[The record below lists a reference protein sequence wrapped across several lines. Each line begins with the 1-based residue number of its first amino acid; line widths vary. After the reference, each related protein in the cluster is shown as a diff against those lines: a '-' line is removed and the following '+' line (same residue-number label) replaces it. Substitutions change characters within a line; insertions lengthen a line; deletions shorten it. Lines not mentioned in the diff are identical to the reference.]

1 MIRAFAAIALPE
13 AVIEALERVQ
23 ADLPVS
29 RLVPPENLHL
39 TLVFLGALDE
49 PALEDVHLA
58 FSRVHGAAFDLT
70 LDGLGLFGGRKPRLV
85 HAGVA
90 ESAPLRHLQAKLEQ
104 AARQAGVEVEHRRF
118 TPHVTL
124 ARLNQA
130 RVDRDR
136 LERAIAAATAFR
148 AGPFPVRGF
157 GLFRSD
163 LGRSGA
169 AYSELAH
176 YPLSSSTNPAS
187 AP

>member
-13 AVIEALERVQ
+13 AAIEALGRVQ
-23 ADLPVS
+23 RDLPVA
-29 RLVPPENLHL
+29 RTVPPENLHV
-39 TLVFLGALDE
+39 TLVFLGGLDE
-49 PALEDVHLA
+49 PSLEELHLA
-58 FSRVHGAAFDLT
+58 FSHIHGGPFDLT

-85 HAGVA
+85 YAGVA

-104 AARQAGVEVEHRRF
+104 AARLTGIEVERRRF

-124 ARLNQA
+124 ARINDA

-136 LERAIAAATAFR
+136 LERAIAAASAFR

-163 LGRSGA
+163 LGRAGA
-169 AYSELAH
+169 IYSELAH